1 MKFTRSFSYKSD
13 NQIWRLLI
21 TSTEKLIIEVRDTK
35 TKQVYFSCID
45 LNSGESIFSNIQL
58 DEKCWIGIED
68 TYGDN
73 IIFHEFAKP
82 DMPGHKGIIVFDIPT
97 QKVLW
102 KDEQYLFSFIYSGN
116 IYAFKQ
122 KFEGRDFYSL
132 NLQTGEVIEKLG
144 EDYKKIN
151 DLRSIAE
158 AQKGYDNYVFPSTLS
173 KISKDFGEINNVI
186 KEKNIVGE
194 IEYLEYE
201 NIFLLSYHSNT
212 RLKGTVN
219 NIYAIDKTKNKI
231 IFKELL
237 NTNLELLMPDS
248 FFIYKDLLLLLKG
261 KTEVEIFKMHG

>member
-1 MKFTRSFSYKSD
+1 MKFTRSVSYKND

-21 TSTEKLIIEVRDTK
+21 TSTDKLIVEVRDTK
-35 TKQVYFSCID
+35 SKQVYFSCID
-45 LNSGESIFSNIQL
+45 LNSGEAVFSDIQL
-58 DEKCWIGIED
+58 EEKCWIGIED
-68 TYGDN
+68 THGDK

-82 DMPGHKGIIVFDIPT
+82 DMPGHKGIIVFDIST

-102 KDEQYLFSFIYSGN
+102 KDEQYLFSFIYDDK

-122 KFEGRDFYSL
+122 KFEGREFYSL
-132 NLQTGEVIEKLG
+132 NLESGDVIEELG
-144 EDYKKIN
+144 EDYEKIN
-151 DLRSIAE
+151 ELRSTAE
-158 AQKGYDNYVFPSTLS
+158 TQKGYDNYRFPSTLS
-173 KISKDFGEINNVI
+173 KLSKDFDAINKTI

-201 NIFLLSYHSNT
+201 NAFLLSYHSNT

-219 NIYAIDKTKNKI
+219 NFYAIDKAKNKI